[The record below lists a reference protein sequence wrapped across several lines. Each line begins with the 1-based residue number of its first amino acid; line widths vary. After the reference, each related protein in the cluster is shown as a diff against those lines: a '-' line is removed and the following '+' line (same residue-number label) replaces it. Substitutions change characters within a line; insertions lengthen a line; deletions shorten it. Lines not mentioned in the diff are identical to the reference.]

1 MSCPTSPTQVWDSLS
16 GLLEITPVSTVNSW
30 HILRH
35 NTNEFLPPSLNASL
49 WAISK
54 SIDRLTHISWL
65 IYHLSHHFF
74 ITIIFGSC
82 QLWHVNLKQTT
93 FEGNPLPSILLSWHI
108 KFANYAL
115 FRFSVFT
122 SDTLALL
129 QKTHFFGYNCF
140 LTRVLLHTEL
150 WRVQRNW
157 RIISTKQMSNV
168 SPSCRHW
175 GAPKRGRREHLEIGT
190 FYQVCFCDLGP
201 SAADS
206 FSYFRYKFAYK
217 ILEMSKF
224 CPLWRTFY
232 YWKNWICVVGSSAYA
247 LCASNVAC
255 NIIIIIQFHWHFFR
269 KCSSLSN
276 LYNQSQ
282 R

>member
-1 MSCPTSPTQVWDSLS
+1 M
-16 GLLEITPVSTVNSW
+16 
-30 HILRH
+30 
-35 NTNEFLPPSLNASL
+35 A
-49 WAISK
+49 
-54 SIDRLTHISWL
+54 HISL
-65 IYHLSHHFF
+65 ESSLLHNYHLWP
-74 ITIIFGSC
+74 C

-129 QKTHFFGYNCF
+129 QKNSFF
-140 LTRVLLHTEL
+140 
-150 WRVQRNW
+150 RVQLFFNTSPFAHW
-157 RIISTKQMSNV
+157 ALESPTKLTNYKHKADVKRFPQLQTL
-168 SPSCRHW
+168 R

-247 LCASNVAC
+247 FCASNVAC